1 MIRHVVR
8 SANLFFLLQPI
19 DVSHIYVGD
28 LHEAR
33 QEKKQRSPTV
43 TKVRHCHRTLLG
55 LWSTLPSSLQV
66 MGRLTF
72 WDTWPGGLR
81 GGLGEDEASQEKTQR
96 SPTVTKVR
104 QNLAGSLLV
113 NITTMI
119 IFILHFQGNNGQDG
133 VLRSRGGAGDENK
146 SGKRG
151 RNNSSEDEE
160 SFIPVK
166 ELKRPPGWSAWEEK
180 QQQRPAPLL
189 PPRSTSL
196 EFANMT
202 VRAICEEDGVQ
213 VFSQYKDRYMRS
225 EVQLQKISDAQA
237 DQRKVA
243 GGVYRCLERDQEG
256 VELVLHKGYKSKTLG
271 IVLRKRTQGR
281 MSSIFESFGDMKYE
295 YFKFS
300 AFTDGLRWRQQCPE
314 RTPTGY
320 IWTGVGGEMALPD
333 RPSSDVFVFCERVD
347 RDLHFSQGPCERMSE
362 APGASQSLCSNLG
375 CGLVVW
381 HLSRKCFR
389 RNADREF
396 VEVWQEDFA
405 LVSFKSLHEK
415 LFWSHPHRRSKQSW
429 WERLD
434 SSPQYDAFIPDA
446 GSRRRAQENFGKL
459 PPWNFDPPCYTPRLQ
474 SWTDP
479 IPLERE
485 ADNSSW

>member
-1 MIRHVVR
+1 
-8 SANLFFLLQPI
+8 
-19 DVSHIYVGD
+19 
-28 LHEAR
+28 
-33 QEKKQRSPTV
+33 
-43 TKVRHCHRTLLG
+43 
-55 LWSTLPSSLQV
+55 

-72 WDTWPGGLR
+72 WETWPGGLR
-81 GGLGEDEASQEKTQR
+81 GGLGGDDRGSRKDGQKPSRKALYVDGDTSNEEQPDEVDVKGAETSNAGNEKAIYVRSEGTLYEGRRHEDDSA
-96 SPTVTKVR
+96 
-104 QNLAGSLLV
+104 
-113 NITTMI
+113 
-119 IFILHFQGNNGQDG
+119 D
-133 VLRSRGGAGDENK
+133 
-146 SGKRG
+146 GKRG
-151 RNNSSEDEE
+151 READNSFDENKVRKRRRNDSSEDEE
-160 SFIPVK
+160 SFIPLK

-180 QQQRPAPLL
+180 REQRPAPLL
-189 PPRSTSL
+189 PPRIPTL
-196 EFANMT
+196 EYANMT
-202 VRAICEEDGVQ
+202 VRAIDDEDGVQ
-213 VFSQYKDRYMRS
+213 VFSQYKDRYMRH
-225 EVQLQKISDAQA
+225 EVQLEKISEAQG

-271 IVLRKRTQGR
+271 IVLRKRTQER
-281 MSSIFESFGDMKYE
+281 MSSLFESFGDMKYE
-295 YFKFS
+295 YFKFC
-300 AFTDGLRWRQQCPE
+300 AYTGGLRWRQQCPE

-347 RDLHFSQGPCERMSE
+347 RDLHFSQGPCERITE
-362 APGASQSLCSNLG
+362 APGASQSICSNPG

-389 RNADREF
+389 RNAEGEF
-396 VEVWQEDFA
+396 AEVWQEDFA

-415 LFWSHPHRRSKQSW
+415 LFWAHPHRRLKHSW

-459 PPWNFDPPCYTPRLQ
+459 PPWNFDPPCYTPSLQ

-485 ADNSSW
+485 ADNSPW